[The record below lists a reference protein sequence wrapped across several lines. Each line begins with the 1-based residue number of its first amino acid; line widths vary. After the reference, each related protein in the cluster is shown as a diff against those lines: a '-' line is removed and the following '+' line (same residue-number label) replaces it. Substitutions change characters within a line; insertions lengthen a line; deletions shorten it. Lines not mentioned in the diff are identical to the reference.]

1 MTLQHRPFLCKKG
14 EHHFFLLNHPNLL
27 LSLPCIFTAQDA
39 DVNTAKFAHFYAVYC
54 LAFYLYTLVA
64 HQYQFLYGPKTFA
77 IVLRPLKKHPFPDFV
92 ILSLS
97 FAGLYALIN
106 NAGVCVCGEF
116 DWQTWDQINSQVE
129 VSALK

>member
-1 MTLQHRPFLCKKG
+1 VI
-14 EHHFFLLNHPNLL
+14 FFGRK
-27 LSLPCIFTAQDA
+27 
-39 DVNTAKFAHFYAVYC
+39 KFAAVS
-54 LAFYLYTLVA
+54 
-64 HQYQFLYGPKTFA
+64 
-77 IVLRPLKKHPFPDFV
+77 RPLKNHPFPDFV

-129 VSALK
+129 VSTLKYFLILR